1 MSIGF
6 LWIQVKKHNDSTIHL
21 MQPQLINSIL
31 KDLHLQ
37 DSSNNE
43 DLLALSTRI
52 LHKNSEGGDTKQEF
66 HYQVSSAS
74 FIFQKILPGQ
84 ILHML
89 FTNAPDSPLHP
100 RRVMQKP

>member
-1 MSIGF
+1 MSIDF

-21 MQPQLINSIL
+21 MRPQLINSIL

-74 FIFQKILPGQ
+74 FIFQKNSTRPDITYAVHQ
-84 ILHML
+84 CTR
-89 FTNAPDSPLHP
+89 FSTAP
-100 RRVMQKP
+100 